1 MKTETIFVK
10 DRLLAELLGGIE
22 DAAAKMDRVGQLIK
36 ARTSLTWSV
45 SLAWVI
51 LKSPAVRKYL
61 SGALTLTAGELRQ
74 LECSAEER
82 GKIAELM
89 ALAKKGRLHIV
100 EDFAKIDAASDFADL
115 KNVSTYLRTGA
126 IVIDKDGNT
135 AVAKNAKELLTD
147 YCSVTVRTADE
158 AAFVAKVREM
168 QKYENEIQAACEKL
182 AGAHREFVKLAKY
195 EQGAALKHCQRNNG
209 GDYDGVTLS
218 DEIRLSNAGAIWRAL
233 ITFMKSNYTAYDGPH
248 FYNRIGIPAYDVE
261 QVYNLTGYRPE
272 ATPALRYRF
281 PKLYENVAYRGELSS
296 ALYDDTPDGYA
307 AFTADE
313 AAGKPCADCEL
324 VYNRIYI

>member
-45 SLAWVI
+45 PLAWVI
-51 LKSPAVRKYL
+51 LKSPAVRKHL

-126 IVIDKDGNT
+126 IIIDKAGKT
-135 AVAKNAKELLTD
+135 TVAKNAKELLTD

-168 QKYENEIQAACEKL
+168 QNYENEIQAAREKL
-182 AGAHREFVKLAKY
+182 AGAHREFVKLAKSR
-195 EQGAALKHCQRNNG
+195 QGAALEHCQRSNG
-209 GDYDGVTLS
+209 GDFDGVTLS

-233 ITFMKSNYTAYDGPH
+233 ITFMKSDYDTYDGPH

-281 PKLYENVAYRGELSS
+281 PKLYENVAYRGELTG
-296 ALYDDTPDGYA
+296 LYDDTPNGYA
-307 AFTADE
+307 AFKAD
-313 AAGKPCADCEL
+313 ADAGKQCADCQL